1 MPSQSEHP
9 VVILYEH
16 ALLGEG
22 IARYILAQTGVEA
35 TVALARDL
43 EVVKSALA
51 IDPAVVIFELNE
63 LFQQVDL
70 NALAPHAVLIDIGMV
85 ISRGHQR
92 PPDGLLLESI
102 LQAVRSSIAL
112 SPTT

>member
-22 IARYILAQTGVEA
+22 IASYILAQTGVEA

-70 NALAPHAVLIDIGMV
+70 NALAPHAVLIDMGMV
-85 ISRGHQR
+85 ISRGTSA